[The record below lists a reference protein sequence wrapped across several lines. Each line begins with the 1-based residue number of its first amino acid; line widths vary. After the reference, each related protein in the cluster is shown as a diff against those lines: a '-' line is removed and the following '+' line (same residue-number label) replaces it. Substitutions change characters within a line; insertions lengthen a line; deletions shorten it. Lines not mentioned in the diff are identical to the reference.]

1 MCFLVNSNQWEGSAP
16 RLLRGDRNHGFSAG
30 TGFLKGVEG
39 ERERERETEMTARE
53 IFHWP
58 VAESVRGLLKNS
70 ASLFTNGSRKN
81 GNGTGIEWGS
91 SGLFFFSDFC
101 FSAFFLLFFLP
112 DFSEMIL

>member
-1 MCFLVNSNQWEGSAP
+1 MGGKRASSPSRGSKS
-16 RLLRGDRNHGFSAG
+16 RFFSGDRIFKRGG
-30 TGFLKGVEG
+30 GG
-39 ERERERETEMTARE
+39 ERERKTEMTARQ